1 MAAGSRSRA
10 DSWVWG
16 QRGQKTAAELWG
28 GVSRVWGGDRMGL
41 SSPCPQPCSQPCRAV
56 PAVPS
61 CSREVP
67 PARPCSMGADFNQNK
82 DQLRGLSP
90 GFKHIFL
97 PLTSEMSSKVPRKPT
112 RDL

>member
-16 QRGQKTAAELWG
+16 QRRQKTAAELWG
-28 GVSRVWGGDRMGL
+28 GVSGGGWGL
-41 SSPCPQPCSQPCRAV
+41 CSLCPQPCSQPCRAV

-61 CSREVP
+61 CSWEVP

-82 DQLRGLSP
+82 AQLRGLSP

>member
-28 GVSRVWGGDRMGL
+28 GVSGGGDL
-41 SSPCPQPCSQPCRAV
+41 CSPCPQPCSQPCHAV

-61 CSREVP
+61 CSWEVP

-82 DQLRGLSP
+82 AQLRGLSP
-90 GFKHIFL
+90 GLKHIFL